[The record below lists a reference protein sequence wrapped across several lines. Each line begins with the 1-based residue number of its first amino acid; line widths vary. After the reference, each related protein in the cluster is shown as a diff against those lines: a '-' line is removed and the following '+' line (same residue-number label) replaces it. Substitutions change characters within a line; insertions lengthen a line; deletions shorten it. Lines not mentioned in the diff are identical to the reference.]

1 MIPSALEHVPEIAG
15 RRGRAAVF
23 LDYDGTLTPIVSQPE
38 NAWLADSM
46 RQTLQELATRARVA
60 ILSGRDLDDVR
71 HRVEID
77 SIVYA
82 GSHGFDIAG
91 PRGLR
96 RQMATEFLLN
106 LDMAEKELHEA
117 LDAIPGAQVERKHF
131 SIAAHYRSAKEN
143 DVPAVERA
151 VGAVTA
157 RHPELQRIDGK
168 KVHELLPAIDWNK
181 GKAVVWLL
189 EMLGLKREKIRPV
202 YIGDDRTDEDA
213 FRALEQRGIGVL
225 VSEQSQPT
233 AARYSLREPAEVERF
248 LRALTARL
256 RPAEL

>member
-15 RRGRAAVF
+15 RSGRAAVF

-38 NAWLADSM
+38 NARLADSM

-157 RHPELQRIDGK
+157 RHPELRRIDGK

-181 GKAVVWLL
+181 GKAVAWLL
-189 EMLGLKREKIRPV
+189 ETLGLESRSGGIRPI
-202 YIGDDRTDEDA
+202 YIGDDSTDEDA

-256 RPAEL
+256 RA